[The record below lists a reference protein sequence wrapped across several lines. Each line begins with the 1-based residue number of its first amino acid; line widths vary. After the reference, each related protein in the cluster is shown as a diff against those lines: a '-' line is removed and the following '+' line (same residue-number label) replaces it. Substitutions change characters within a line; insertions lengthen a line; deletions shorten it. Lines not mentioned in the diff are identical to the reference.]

1 MKDRVAIVT
10 GAAGKGI
17 GRSTALTLCREGAKV
32 VVNYRD
38 SVESAESVVSAIRA
52 KGGEASAYQAD
63 VTNAEDCKRL
73 VDYTMGLHGRVDS
86 LVIGPGAGWHPEPLD
101 KLSGEDALADCIAET
116 APFCHLVPLVSGSM
130 KTQGGGRIV
139 GVGVNLARPSPSV
152 AYNAAKGARSAY
164 FGQSWSALW
173 GYGITMNL
181 VCPGPVG
188 EIATLEEAVS
198 LAYEIPAARQRG
210 TVTPQ
215 DVAETIAFLASDRA
229 SFVTGAQVPL
239 MF

>member
-1 MKDRVAIVT
+1 MTDRVAIVT

-17 GRSTALTLCREGAKV
+17 GRSTALTLSREGVKV
-32 VVNYRD
+32 VVNFKN
-38 SVESAESVVSAIRA
+38 SAESAENIVAAIRA
-52 KGGEASAYQAD
+52 KGGEASTYQAD

-73 VDYTMGLHGRVDS
+73 VDYTLGLYGRVDI

-101 KLSGEDALADCIAET
+101 KLSGEDALADCVAET
-116 APFCHLVPLVSGSM
+116 APFCHLVPLVVGSM
-130 KTQGGGRIV
+130 KGQGGGRII
-139 GVGVNLARPSPSV
+139 GVGVNLSRPSPSF

-188 EIATLEEAVS
+188 EIATLEEAVTLCHANHGIHPHGPVS
-198 LAYEIPAARQRG
+198 
-210 TVTPQ
+210 PQ
-215 DVAETIAFLASDRA
+215 DVAETIAFLASVRA
-229 SFVTGAQVPL
+229 AFVTGAQIPL